1 MEKYDNM
8 REFKELILMLENN
21 WNMQV
26 HSLTI
31 FRHVLDDDVF
41 CKFLLLCDSMQED
54 LSTKVDRYC
63 TFVSSLYQ
71 NDTDFSAYLYR
82 WLMNDENTVIHRIS
96 EKKVYRK
103 HCRTVCMQS
112 WKSSKKS
119 LVSQVIK

>member
-41 CKFLLLCDSMQED
+41 SKFLLLCDSMQED

-71 NDTDFSAYLYR
+71 MIQIFQLIYIAGL
-82 WLMNDENTVIHRIS
+82 
-96 EKKVYRK
+96 
-103 HCRTVCMQS
+103 
-112 WKSSKKS
+112 
-119 LVSQVIK
+119 

>member
-41 CKFLLLCDSMQED
+41 SKF
-54 LSTKVDRYC
+54 
-63 TFVSSLYQ
+63 
-71 NDTDFSAYLYR
+71 
-82 WLMNDENTVIHRIS
+82 
-96 EKKVYRK
+96 
-103 HCRTVCMQS
+103 
-112 WKSSKKS
+112 
-119 LVSQVIK
+119 